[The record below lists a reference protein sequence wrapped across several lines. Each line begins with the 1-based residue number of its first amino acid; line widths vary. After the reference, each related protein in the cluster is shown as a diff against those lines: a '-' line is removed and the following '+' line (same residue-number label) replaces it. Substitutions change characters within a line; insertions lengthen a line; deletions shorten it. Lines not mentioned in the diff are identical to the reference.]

1 MLRREAMKKK
11 IIPLMAWSLVCILLV
26 TSVLLAQQR
35 RDRAPWEERSPKVG
49 KIVPDVVVYDANLN
63 EISLSNLYKDT
74 LLVIQWGGCT

>member
-11 IIPLMAWSLVCILLV
+11 IILLMAWSLVCILLV

>member
-1 MLRREAMKKK
+1 MKKK
-11 IIPLMAWSLVCILLV
+11 IIPLMAWSRVCILLV

-35 RDRAPWEERSPKVG
+35 RDRAPWEERSPKLG

>member
-1 MLRREAMKKK
+1 MKKK

-35 RDRAPWEERSPKVG
+35 RDRAPWEERSPKLG

>member
-1 MLRREAMKKK
+1 MKKK
-11 IIPLMAWSLVCILLV
+11 IIPLMVWSLVCILLV

-35 RDRAPWEERSPKVG
+35 RDRASWEERSPKVG